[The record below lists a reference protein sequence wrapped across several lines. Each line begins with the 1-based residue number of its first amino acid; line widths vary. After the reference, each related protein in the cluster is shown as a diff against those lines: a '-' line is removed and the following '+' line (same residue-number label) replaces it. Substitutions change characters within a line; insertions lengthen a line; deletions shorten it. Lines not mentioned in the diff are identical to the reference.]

1 MTIDLRCRPFELT
14 PALAGHVERRLRF
27 ALGRF
32 AGRVQAV
39 SVRLTD
45 DNGPRGGVDKACR
58 LRVHLRGAGLVRVE
72 ELDSD
77 LYAAVDRA
85 VARLA
90 RGVARALQRRDDRRE
105 GLRDHDAGR
114 WALRHDE
121 ATHAPQL
128 ARRAARRR
136 APHAG
141 RPDAPQA
148 LAS

>member
-27 ALGRF
+27 ALSRF

-90 RGVARALQRRDDRRE
+90 RGVSRALQRRDDRR
-105 GLRDHDAGR
+105 DHDAGR
-114 WALRHDE
+114 WTRRHDE
-121 ATHAPQL
+121 ATHAPQA
-128 ARRAARRR
+128 ARGPARRR